1 LFESNVTEE
10 EGVAEKIV
18 DKIVDSAKGTSTY
31 AKFLNDGWVPTEIIN
46 DSISATKLGPQKVI
60 KSLKEQGYLEMKK
73 AEKKQYDKT
82 RYRCHK
88 MTDKLKKL
96 L

>member
-1 LFESNVTEE
+1 V
-10 EGVAEKIV
+10 
-18 DKIVDSAKGTSTY
+18 
-31 AKFLNDGWVPTEIIN
+31 KFLSDGWVPIEIIT

>member
-10 EGVAEKIV
+10 EGIAEKIV
-18 DKIVDSAKGTSTY
+18 DKIVDNAKGTSTY
-31 AKFLNDGWVPTEIIN
+31 VKFLSDGWVPIEIIT